1 MGDFSDDDLDGLVE
15 DDFLALEEASAPP
28 TQLLSHPLHTYAAR
42 SRLQEDAN
50 GQHGAKTIHVSA
62 VGHRD
67 FQQQNTT
74 LLPISQ
80 PSPTLTSQHHEEQL
94 SQINTRQAPGPSTQR
109 ERWRQQRYTATTP
122 GLQRAATTGVTT
134 LAHHPSS
141 PARAVPFQ
149 TEVHA
154 QYVDAN
160 QGSSLELSR
169 LRAELEEM
177 RREQERLRQA
187 AKIANDQMLVKAGEV
202 SILRSKQTKEAQEYE
217 RRLQDERNKQRLDAE
232 RHQAE
237 LEQSRKEKE
246 RLASHNQFLNHER
259 NDQITQLR
267 QGQKSAARVK
277 EIDKTNGIKRKTQK
291 PSHFGDGFDD
301 DELMVISPSKAAS
314 RSRNTTPKGGLKRK
328 RDALSDSPLKPLE
341 LSESMGF
348 LPEADIDL
356 QPIVAPVPAAAFD
369 KQDQSFQFLQLLL
382 NRQLSRDERK
392 THEVLSGYSFPSDTR
407 KTLSTILTD
416 RLATFSINQES
427 EDFSS
432 SIGNAILSL
441 WSRCLEEKYHKPI
454 RYLLDLI
461 QFTLSEGSPQVVA
474 NLVDAVVDLAQRT
487 ADVNVIPRYKRFK
500 RKMVTDES
508 DNRLL
513 DPDISTKDCLEL
525 LDLTIVLCIRD
536 QDLVIRFWKSVRFD
550 FISMLLRNSQDV
562 QDVTLMAKIL
572 SRSVRADTFAMI
584 VAPPASQSVSEQ
596 HVIDRLSAMLI
607 EVPRT
612 IEGEQQPD
620 VIETSNMRL
629 EILNLIDTMLSKQ
642 YCGEA
647 FAKHPAALGR
657 LVRVMH
663 DELNALYAY
672 RYGHEKQAELVNQA
686 TRLLYQTTKQFDEA
700 VGHLQEKLRAPPT
713 SVYKHLI
720 VLSRLAFS
728 EGAVLEENID
738 EDVVE
743 MAHEMLELMVSPEE
757 GEAIQ
762 KAFIKEGNRTITAL
776 QYS

>member
-15 DDFLALEEASAPP
+15 DDFLALEEASAQP
-28 TQLLSHPLHTYAAR
+28 TQLLSRPLYAYAAPD
-42 SRLQEDAN
+42 RLRADAN
-50 GQHGAKTIHVSA
+50 DQYGARTTHVSA

-67 FQQQNTT
+67 YQQDDTT
-74 LLPISQ
+74 LLSR
-80 PSPTLTSQHHEEQL
+80 PSPTLTSQHDEDRPA
-94 SQINTRQAPGPSTQR
+94 QINTRQSPGPSTQR
-109 ERWRQQRYTATTP
+109 ERWRQQRYAATTP
-122 GLQRAATTGVTT
+122 GLQRAATTGMTK

-141 PARAVPFQ
+141 AARAVPSQ
-149 TEVHA
+149 TETHVQH
-154 QYVDAN
+154 VDTN
-160 QGSSLELSR
+160 QESPLELTR

-177 RREQERLRQA
+177 RREQERLKQA
-187 AKIANDQMLVKAGEV
+187 AKTANDQMLVKAGEV
-202 SILRSKQTKEAQEYE
+202 SILRSKQAKEAQEYE

-267 QGQKSAARVK
+267 QGQKSATTK
-277 EIDKTNGIKRKTQK
+277 SDKTNGIKRKTQK
-291 PSHFGDGFDD
+291 PTHFGDGFDD
-301 DELMVISPSKAAS
+301 DELMVISPSKAVS
-314 RSRNTTPKGGLKRK
+314 RSRNTTPKSGLKRK

-341 LSESMGF
+341 LNESMGF
-348 LPEADIDL
+348 MPEADIDL
-356 QPIVAPVPAAAFD
+356 QPIVAPDLGAAALD
-369 KQDQSFQFLQLLL
+369 KKDQSFQYLQLFL
-382 NRQLSRDERK
+382 NRQISRDERK
-392 THEVLSGYSFPSDTR
+392 TYEVLSGYSFPSDSR
-407 KTLSTILTD
+407 KTLSTILTEK
-416 RLATFSINQES
+416 LVKES

-432 SIGNAILSL
+432 SIGNAILFL
-441 WSRCLEEKYHKPI
+441 WSKCLEEKYHKPI
-454 RYLLDLI
+454 RYLLDLV
-461 QFTLSEGSPQVVA
+461 QFTLSEGSAQVVA
-474 NLVDAVVDLAQRT
+474 NLVDDVVDLAQRT

-500 RKMVTDES
+500 RKTTAEES

-513 DPDISTKDCLEL
+513 DPDISTKHCLEL
-525 LDLTIVLCIRD
+525 LDLTIVLCLRD
-536 QDLVIRFWKSVRFD
+536 QDLVKRFWKSVRFD

-572 SRSVRADTFAMI
+572 SRSVRTDTFAMI

-607 EVPRT
+607 EVPRI

-620 VIETSNMRL
+620 VMEMSNMRL
-629 EILNLIDTMLSKQ
+629 EILNLVDTMLSKQ

-672 RYGHEKQAELVNQA
+672 RYGHEKRAELVNQA
-686 TRLLYQTTKQFDEA
+686 TRLLYQTTKQFEEA
-700 VGHLQEKLRAPPT
+700 VGHLQEKLGTPPT

-738 EDVVE
+738 EEVVE

-762 KAFIKEGNRTITAL
+762 KAFIKDGSRTMA
-776 QYS
+776 Q